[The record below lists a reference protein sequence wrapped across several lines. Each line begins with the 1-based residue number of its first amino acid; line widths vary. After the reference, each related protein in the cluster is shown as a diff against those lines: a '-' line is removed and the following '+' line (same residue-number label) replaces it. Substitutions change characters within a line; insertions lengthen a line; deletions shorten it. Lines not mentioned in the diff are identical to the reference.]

1 MDRKDPLK
9 VLQGHKTFEKSS
21 KIEDTYKNG
30 DRKPY
35 EGLPRIPVLIKA
47 SFRQKIFQRSSGDR
61 SIFKR
66 LIKIKKKTFQ
76 RISKG
81 TFCGQK
87 NLVKTEGLI
96 KLFLGIEN
104 LLEAFCRYETFF
116 PSCFYR
122 TPYGGFL

>member
-1 MDRKDPLK
+1 MKKQYFENHLKTEFLMDRKDPLK

-21 KIEDTYKNG
+21 KIGDTYKNG

-66 LIKIKKKTFQ
+66 LIKIK
-76 RISKG
+76 
-81 TFCGQK
+81 
-87 NLVKTEGLI
+87 N
-96 KLFLGIEN
+96 
-104 LLEAFCRYETFF
+104 F
-116 PSCFYR
+116 PKD
-122 TPYGGFL
+122 L